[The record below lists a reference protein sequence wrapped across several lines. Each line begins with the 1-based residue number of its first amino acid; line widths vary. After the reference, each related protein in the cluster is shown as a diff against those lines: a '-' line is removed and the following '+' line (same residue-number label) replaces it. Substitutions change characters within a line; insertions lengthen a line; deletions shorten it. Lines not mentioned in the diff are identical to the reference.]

1 MTFRPYQLTTL
12 VIGAVIAGMIF
23 YMVRRDKVHIR
34 HTFWWVAV
42 GAGSLVLGAFPRIS
56 DRIADT
62 LGIGYPPIL
71 LLTVG
76 LGMALI
82 KILTVD
88 LEISNLERKVRRLS
102 QRLAIL
108 DGEDR
113 PREKEK

>member
-1 MTFRPYQLTTL
+1 MVFRPYQMTTL
-12 VIGAVIAGMIF
+12 AIGAMIAGGIF
-23 YMVRRDKVHIR
+23 FLVRRDKVHIR

-42 GAGSLVLGAFPRIS
+42 AAASLLLGAFPRIS
-56 DRIADT
+56 DRIADL
-62 LGIGYPPIL
+62 LGVGYPPIL

-88 LEISNLERKVRRLS
+88 LEISSLERKVRQLS

-108 DGEDR
+108 EGGDP
-113 PREKEK
+113 PREKR

>member
-1 MTFRPYQLTTL
+1 MAFRTYQLSTL
-12 VIGAVIAGMIF
+12 AIGAVIAGTIF
-23 YMVRRDKVHIR
+23 FLVRRDKVHIR

-42 GAGSLVLGAFPRIS
+42 GAASLVLGAFPRIS
-56 DRIADT
+56 DKIANV
-62 LGIGYPPIL
+62 LGVGYPPTL

-88 LEISNLERKVRRLS
+88 LEISNLERKIRRLS

-108 DGEDR
+108 DGEDG
-113 PREKEK
+113 PQKEK